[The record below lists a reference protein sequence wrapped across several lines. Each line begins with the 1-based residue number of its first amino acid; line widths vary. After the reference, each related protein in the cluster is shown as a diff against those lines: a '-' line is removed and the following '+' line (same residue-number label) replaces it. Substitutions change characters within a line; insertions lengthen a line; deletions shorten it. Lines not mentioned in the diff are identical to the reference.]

1 MAYKF
6 DTGKVFIK
14 DLRLHAYH
22 GVMPQERIVGQDYK
36 VSIEAEYDLR
46 KAAETDSL
54 QYALN
59 YAAMCKVV
67 EDKMKKPSQLLE
79 NVAMRVA
86 KSLLDTFKE
95 ILSVS
100 VTITKIN
107 PPMAV
112 ECAGAGVTVC
122 LTNDKTM

>member
-1 MAYKF
+1 MAQTLK
-6 DTGKVFIK
+6 TGKVFID

-36 VSIEAEYDLR
+36 VCIEAEYDLR

-59 YAAMCKVV
+59 YAAMCKVA
-67 EDKMKKPSQLLE
+67 EDEMAKPVQLLE
-79 NVAMRVA
+79 TVAMRMA

-95 ILSVS
+95 IQTVS
-100 VTITKIN
+100 VKITKIN
-107 PPMAV
+107 PPMQV
-112 ECAGAGVTVC
+112 ECAGAGVSVC